1 MPVSLQLQ
9 LGHLFREVKFPECKM
24 YDERHELCI
33 QETLLREIDYPV
45 CPKIEKTWFLLVH
58 LVTTYHGGKK
68 HLSE

>member
-1 MPVSLQLQ
+1 
-9 LGHLFREVKFPECKM
+9 M

-45 CPKIEKTWFLLVH
+45 CPKIEKTWFLLAH

-68 HLSE
+68 HLSEWTKSRSSRPDLFCQKGLLKAS